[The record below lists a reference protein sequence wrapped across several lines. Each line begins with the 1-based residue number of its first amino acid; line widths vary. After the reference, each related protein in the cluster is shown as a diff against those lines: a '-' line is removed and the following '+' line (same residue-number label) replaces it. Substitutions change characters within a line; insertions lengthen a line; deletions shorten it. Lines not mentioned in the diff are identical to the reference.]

1 MYLMLL
7 LFLLYIVFHAIIKA
21 TTEHQNLQIIG
32 ERMQM
37 VFLTVRFMLL
47 QYMMNCRCKRCAFQ
61 EGEVAAVAA
70 WGLTEGWREQNVIC
84 RETWAFVAVIVYFCR
99 FSVMLCLSQIK
110 VITKI
115 KRHDL
120 LAGFLRDITASCAM
134 FQLLAVLIMW
144 RSHWF

>member
-70 WGLTEGWREQNVIC
+70 WGLTEG
-84 RETWAFVAVIVYFCR
+84 
-99 FSVMLCLSQIK
+99 
-110 VITKI
+110 
-115 KRHDL
+115 
-120 LAGFLRDITASCAM
+120 
-134 FQLLAVLIMW
+134 
-144 RSHWF
+144 